1 MKKLLSI
8 LLTVVILMSAVSCL
22 TVSAEETFP
31 PLETGIYSNLN
42 LEDYSIIYSEKQP
55 QVLTPDTETAQ
66 KIEEFKQSYVEK
78 HSYIESADLIDVY
91 YFGTLDDGSMLLY
104 CSYGA
109 SLTAI
114 EYVVVGKYVY
124 VNAYINNEVK
134 ICRNNELLRVVDEYK
149 AGNITDEQLDEIAD
163 ILCYHEFA
171 NSNEAQP
178 ESTLPLYG
186 DVYTDKKIS
195 ITDATQL
202 CKHLAELTT
211 LSDEQLIVADYNG
224 DESIDIKDATDI
236 QKMLAGLDYKYTH
249 ELYEVEPLKFSTDDL
264 SSVPFTLSKRENA
277 SYGGS
282 DEDYCYINKSS
293 SLTTLFKT
301 YDEYSRFFD
310 ATLEEYDEEFFE
322 DNSIIFLYDYY
333 TSGSIRNT
341 VDNVYVKD
349 NILYLETTHWLPE
362 DGWYTDDIANWNLF
376 YAVNRA
382 DVENVE
388 KICIKGSTSYYTDIS
403 DLRGL

>member
-22 TVSAEETFP
+22 TVSAKETFP

-78 HSYIESADLIDVY
+78 HSYIENTDLIDVY

-149 AGNITDEQLDEIAD
+149 AGNITDEQLEEIAD
-163 ILCYHEFA
+163 IICYHEFA
-171 NSNEAQP
+171 NPNEAQP

-195 ITDATQL
+195 IADATQL
-202 CKHLAELTT
+202 CKHLAELTI

-264 SSVPFTLSKRENA
+264 SSVPFTVDKNVNA
-277 SYGGS
+277 PFYS
-282 DEDYCYINKSS
+282 ELCDYYYIKNYS
-293 SLTTLFKT
+293 SLETLFKT

-310 ATLEEYDEEFFE
+310 ATFEEYDEEFFKE
-322 DNSIIFLYDYY
+322 NSVLFLYAYEDTIADYF
-333 TSGSIRNT
+333 TL
-341 VDNVYVKD
+341 DNVYVKD
-349 NILYLETTHWLPE
+349 NILYL
-362 DGWYTDDIANWNLF
+362 DITSWRIDAEEVPDTFAYWNQF
-376 YAVNRA
+376 VVVDKA
-382 DVENVE
+382 DVENVD
-388 KICIKGSTSYYTDIS
+388 KICVKTTTSYY
-403 DLRGL
+403 